1 MTTTVYIWHK
11 GIRLGHCS
19 LNVSNGEDSIY
30 ISFWP
35 KTNEWNWENV
45 TGNLATM
52 PDSYEEDCSR
62 AYCSRPAD
70 SCVVLN
76 LPNESIEDLRIK
88 KFFYQLTNYSLI
100 EKNCCSVVSECLTML
115 SDLKI
120 VALTPLDVF
129 NKALELQQKFS
140 NRPDIPTY

>member
-1 MTTTVYIWHK
+1 MTTTVYVWHK

-45 TGNLATM
+45 TGNFARM
-52 PDSYEEDCSR
+52 PDSYEEDCSD
-62 AYCSRPAD
+62 AYCFRPAD

-76 LPNESIEDLRIK
+76 LPYESIDNLRTK
-88 KFFYQLTNYSLI
+88 KFFYQLNNYSLI

-115 SDLKI
+115 SGLEI
-120 VALTPLDVF
+120 VALTPLDIL
-129 NKALELQQKFS
+129 NKALELQHKFGKPP
-140 NRPDIPTY
+140 NIRTY